1 MNDFE
6 KKVIKMYNK
15 QNMSTYQ
22 IAELLDTYPNKVR
35 RTLKKHGHDL
45 KSKSSAQSNAL
56 KSGRRDHPTKGKT
69 RTLAEKVKISS
80 GLSSYWEEMSDKER
94 SKRSEQARDRWNEMS
109 ATQKESMKQKRVQA
123 IQKSAKEGSKLEK
136 FLQERLHDAG
146 HSVRMHQVI
155 IPAENLEIDLYIPDL
170 RTIIEVDGPSHFLPI
185 WGEDK
190 LQKQINADLRKSG
203 ALLSKGYAVIR
214 VKSLGQ
220 ESLSKREQ
228 IAKEVLDC
236 LNKISNKFPPKS
248 KRFIEVE

>member
-1 MNDFE
+1 MNDFD

-15 QNMSTYQ
+15 EDMSTYQ
-22 IAELLDTYPNKVR
+22 IAEIMDTYPNKVR
-35 RTLKKHGHDL
+35 RTLKKHGYDL

-56 KSGRRDHPTKGKT
+56 KSGRREHPTKGKV

-80 GLSSYWEEMSDKER
+80 GLSSYWEEMSEVER
-94 SKRSEQARDRWNEMS
+94 DRRSEQARDRWNAMTEK
-109 ATQKESMKQKRVQA
+109 QKESMKQKRVQA
-123 IQKSAKEGSKLEK
+123 IQKSAREGSKLEK
-136 FLQERLHDAG
+136 FLEGRLNDSG
-146 HSVRMHQVI
+146 YSVRMHQVI

-170 RTIIEVDGPSHFLPI
+170 KTIIEVDGPSHFLPI

-228 IAKEVLDC
+228 IAEIVLDC
-236 LNKISNKFPPKS
+236 LSKINKKFPPKS

>member
-1 MNDFE
+1 MNDFD

-15 QNMSTYQ
+15 EDMSTYQ
-22 IAELLDTYPNKVR
+22 IAEIMDTYPNKVR
-35 RTLKKHGHDL
+35 RTLKKHGYDL

-56 KSGRRDHPTKGKT
+56 KSGRREHPTKGKA

-80 GLSSYWEEMSDKER
+80 GLSSYWEEMSEVER
-94 SKRSEQARDRWNEMS
+94 DRRSEQARDRWNGMTEE
-109 ATQKESMKQKRVQA
+109 QKESMKQKRVQA
-123 IQKSAKEGSKLEK
+123 IQKSAREGSKLEK
-136 FLQERLHDAG
+136 FLEERLNDSG
-146 HSVRMHQVI
+146 YSVRMHQII

-170 RTIIEVDGPSHFLPI
+170 KTIIEVDGPSHFLPI

-228 IAKEVLDC
+228 IAETVLDC
-236 LNKISNKFPPKS
+236 LSKINKKFPPKS

>member
-1 MNDFE
+1 MNDFD

-15 QNMSTYQ
+15 EDMSTYQ
-22 IAELLDTYPNKVR
+22 IAEIMDTYPNKVR
-35 RTLKKHGHDL
+35 RTLKKHGYDL

-56 KSGRRDHPTKGKT
+56 KSGRREHPTKGKV

-80 GLSSYWEEMSDKER
+80 GLSSYWEEMSEVER
-94 SKRSEQARDRWNEMS
+94 DRRSEQARDRWNAMTEK
-109 ATQKESMKQKRVQA
+109 QKESMKQKRVQA
-123 IQKSAKEGSKLEK
+123 IQKSAREGSKLEK
-136 FLQERLHDAG
+136 FLEGRLNDSG
-146 HSVRMHQVI
+146 YSVRMHQVI

-170 RTIIEVDGPSHFLPI
+170 KTIIEVDGPSHFLPI

-220 ESLSKREQ
+220 ESLSKR
-228 IAKEVLDC
+228 C
-236 LNKISNKFPPKS
+236 LLYTSPSPRDLS
-248 KRFIEVE
+248 TSRMPSSA